1 MRKVWMGIGIAVIAC
16 VTVYGV
22 TSAVLGTS
30 ATASADKT
38 LIITSSGET
47 PECCASQSEATTAH
61 AAMTAAEG
69 ECPMAK
75 ENCDKENCD
84 VASAECKEAKECPMS
99 QTTAAADGC
108 CAAGQSEGQTA
119 LAE

>member
-1 MRKVWMGIGIAVIAC
+1 MKKVWMGIGIAVIAC

-47 PECCASQSEATTAH
+47 P
-61 AAMTAAEG
+61 
-69 ECPMAK
+69 
-75 ENCDKENCD
+75 
-84 VASAECKEAKECPMS
+84 
-99 QTTAAADGC
+99 
-108 CAAGQSEGQTA
+108 
-119 LAE
+119 